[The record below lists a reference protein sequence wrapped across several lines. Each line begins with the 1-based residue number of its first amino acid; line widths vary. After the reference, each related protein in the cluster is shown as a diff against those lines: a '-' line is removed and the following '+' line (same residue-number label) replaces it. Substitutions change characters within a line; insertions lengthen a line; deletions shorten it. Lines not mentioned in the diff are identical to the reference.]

1 MERSRFPLF
10 QSLKGKNK
18 CSYSSLASSYKEYS
32 LGEKRMGKEEYE
44 VVLKRIES
52 GLGLWLA

>member
-1 MERSRFPLF
+1 MLPLAMF

-18 CSYSSLASSYKEYS
+18 CSYSSLAFSYKEYS

-44 VVLKRIES
+44 VVLKRTES